1 LKTKDSQH
9 EQEMKAKQAEAM
21 QQMEAAQRSHEEE
34 LKRQQA
40 EPSVVGG
47 GRTEASAEDGGDDE
61 AA

>member
-1 LKTKDSQH
+1 
-9 EQEMKAKQAEAM
+9 M

-40 EPSVVGG
+40 ETERFVGG